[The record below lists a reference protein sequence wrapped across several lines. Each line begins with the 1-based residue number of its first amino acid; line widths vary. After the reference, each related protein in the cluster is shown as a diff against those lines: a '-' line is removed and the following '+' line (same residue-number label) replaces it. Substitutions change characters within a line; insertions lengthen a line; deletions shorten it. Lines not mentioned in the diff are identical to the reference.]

1 MMKSFLTK
9 ILAIVAI
16 SLSVSGCIITPGSGT
31 EEEKG
36 IVGCWKLETFAGF
49 QADTDVYIVF
59 NADNSFTLYQR
70 SDSHNYTA
78 FIGSYNMDKATSIIS
93 GVYSNGTEWAHEYKI
108 LTLDAKSLVWENCDN
123 PAEVSEYSRSK
134 APQYVA
140 NNRAGSVKPFL

>member
-70 SDSHNYTA
+70 SDSHNYTV

-123 PAEVSEYSRSK
+123 PAEVSEYSRSE

>member
-16 SLSVSGCIITPGSGT
+16 SLSVSGCIITSGSGT
-31 EEEKG
+31 EEDKG

-70 SDSHNYTA
+70 SDSHNYTV

-123 PAEVSEYSRSK
+123 PAEVSEYSRSE

>member
-1 MMKSFLTK
+1 MMKCFLTK

-16 SLSVSGCIITPGSGT
+16 SLSVSGCIINSGSGT

-49 QADTDVYIVF
+49 QADADVYIVF

-78 FIGSYNMDKATSIIS
+78 FLGSYNMDKATSIIS
-93 GVYSNGTEWAHEYKI
+93 GVYSNGTEWAHQYKI

>member
-31 EEEKG
+31 EEDKG

-93 GVYSNGTEWAHEYKI
+93 GVYSNGTEWAHQYKI

-123 PAEVSEYSRSK
+123 PAEVSEYSRSE

>member
-1 MMKSFLTK
+1 MKSFLTK

-70 SDSHNYTA
+70 SDSHNYTV

-93 GVYSNGTEWAHEYKI
+93 GVYSNGTEWAHQYKI

>member
-70 SDSHNYTA
+70 SDSHNYTV

-93 GVYSNGTEWAHEYKI
+93 GVYSNGTEWAHQYKI

>member
-1 MMKSFLTK
+1 MKCFLTK

-16 SLSVSGCIITPGSGT
+16 SLSVSGCIINFGSGT

-49 QADTDVYIVF
+49 QADTDVYIAF

-70 SDSHNYTA
+70 SDSHNYTT

-93 GVYSNGTEWAHEYKI
+93 GVYSNGTEWAHQYKI

-140 NNRAGSVKPFL
+140 NNRAGSVNPFL

>member
-1 MMKSFLTK
+1 MMKRFFTK

-36 IVGCWKLETFAGF
+36 MVGCWKLETFAGF

-70 SDSHNYTA
+70 SDSHNYTV

-123 PAEVSEYSRSK
+123 PAEVSEYSRSE

>member
-1 MMKSFLTK
+1 MMKCFLTK

-16 SLSVSGCIITPGSGT
+16 SLSVSGCIITSGSGT

-70 SDSHNYTA
+70 SDNHNYTA